1 MPRNV
6 CVALAALALSLGAVA
21 GVVLAEPLAKEEC
34 DKLQAE
40 QTALTTAGVREQLG
54 RGAEWGKANLSPAQ
68 LKSVERF
75 ILLEEQLSFRCGL
88 AKLRASLPVGEE
100 GGEQEL
106 DEKGNPVPPKAKEGQ
121 PADGQ
126 GKAKAKLMP
135 KAAPAKDKAAT
146 PPAKKADAKATAPGK
161 SEAQPTGA
169 KAAAKA
175 KTKTDDAYRPLPAKE
190 PGADPLVGSDAASAK
205 KQ

>member
-68 LKSVERF
+68 LKS
-75 ILLEEQLSFRCGL
+75 
-88 AKLRASLPVGEE
+88 ASLPVGEE

-135 KAAPAKDKAAT
+135 KAAPAKDKSAT

-205 KQ
+205 KH

>member
-1 MPRNV
+1 MTRNV
-6 CVALAALALSLGAVA
+6 CVALAALSLSLGAVA

-40 QTALTTAGVREQLG
+40 QTALTAAGAREQLG

-68 LKSVERF
+68 LKSVERY
-75 ILLEEQLSFRCGL
+75 IVLEEQLSFRCGL
-88 AKLRASLPVGEE
+88 AKLRASLPIGED

-106 DEKGNPVPPKAKEGQ
+106 DEKGNPVPPKAKQGQ
-121 PADGQ
+121 PDQ
-126 GKAKAKLMP
+126 GKDKAKAKLAP
-135 KAAPAKDKAAT
+135 KAPAKDKAAAPT
-146 PPAKKADAKATAPGK
+146 AKKADAKATAPAK
-161 SEAQPTGA
+161 SEAQPSGA

-175 KTKTDDAYRPLPAKE
+175 KTKADDAYRPPQAKE
-190 PGADPLVGSDAASAK
+190 SGADPSVGSPAPSSK